1 MLNWT
6 CHPNMS
12 RVVIFP
18 GLILAVIFR
27 SLSFSHS
34 PCLFCQNQPHWSSLQ
49 IYPDWGHFLPPSLV
63 HPGPAILIFLSD
75 CLKSLLHFL
84 FLLLILFQSLL
95 NIPPRCYCSNLRQML
110 SLHPSLGSHPRV
122 RNSWWALTPHMVRSV
137 LHLSDLISTS
147 LQVLVPLPP
156 TSRICPCRCPELCAG
171 HTAYTCTVGPPHR
184 LRELGESLHLNT
196 ARGML
201 FLGKGHS
208 KHPCNNICIGGLW
221 CFILKGKEENHSL
234 RTYCIF
240 FWQNKTF
247 RTHTCSI
254 WKGPSG
260 MCGPFVWFCFVLGPA
275 FLWLQKLCWILFSSF
290 IV

>member
-63 HPGPAILIFLSD
+63 HPGPAILIFLLD

-110 SLHPSLGSHPRV
+110 SLHPSLGSRPRV
-122 RNSWWALTPHMVRSV
+122 RNSWWALTPAHGLFRPSSLWPH
-137 LHLSDLISTS
+137 LHESPGPCSSAAHKSNLS
-147 LQVLVPLPP
+147 LQV
-156 TSRICPCRCPELCAG
+156 SRALCQ
-171 HTAYTCTVGPPHR
+171 THR
-184 LRELGESLHLNT
+184 VYLH
-196 ARGML
+196 
-201 FLGKGHS
+201 
-208 KHPCNNICIGGLW
+208 
-221 CFILKGKEENHSL
+221 
-234 RTYCIF
+234 
-240 FWQNKTF
+240 
-247 RTHTCSI
+247 
-254 WKGPSG
+254 SG
-260 MCGPFVWFCFVLGPA
+260 A
-275 FLWLQKLCWILFSSF
+275 ST
-290 IV
+290 